1 MIDLRSDTVTRPTA
15 AMREAMARAEVGDD
29 VFGEDPTVNALQERV
44 ASLLGKEAALY
55 VPSGSMANQIAI
67 KVHTDPGDDVLV
79 GEGAHSYLYES
90 GAGAAISGVQFT
102 ILGKGGL
109 YDAAE
114 VEAAIKPD
122 NHHFTPTRL
131 ICAENT
137 HNRGG
142 GRVWP
147 PGQLRAVA
155 ETAHRHGLRAH
166 LDGARLLNAVTATG
180 VAAKDLAVPFD
191 SASICLSKGLGAPVG
206 SVLAGSRAFV
216 HRAHRIRKM
225 LGGGMRQAGVLA
237 AAGLYALDHH
247 VARLAEDHAHARIL
261 FDRLRTLA
269 GVRLDPPDT
278 NIVIF
283 DVDPPQPPAADLV
296 SAARERGLLFFA
308 IAPRRIRIVTHLD
321 VTAAD
326 CQKAADVLGEILGG

>member
-1 MIDLRSDTVTRPTA
+1 MIDLRSDTVTRPTPE
-15 AMREAMARAEVGDD
+15 MREAMARAEVGDD

-44 ASLLGKEAALY
+44 AALLGKEAALY

-67 KVHTDPGDDVLV
+67 KVHTQPGDDVLV

-102 ILGKGGL
+102 ILGRGGL
-109 YDAAE
+109 FEAAE

-131 ICAENT
+131 VCAENT

-147 PGQLRAVA
+147 PAQLRAVA
-155 ETAHRHGLRAH
+155 HTAHQHGLRGH
-166 LDGARLLNAVTATG
+166 LDGARLLNAAVATG
-180 VAAKDLAVPFD
+180 LSAADLAAPFD

-206 SVLAGSRAFV
+206 SLLAGSRDFV

-237 AAGLYALDHH
+237 AAGIWALDKH
-247 VARLAEDHAHARIL
+247 VDRLADDHAHARLIA
-261 FDRLRTLA
+261 DRLRGLP

-283 DVDPPQPPAADLV
+283 DVEPPLPLAADLV

-308 IAPRRIRIVTHLD
+308 IAPRRIRLVTHLD
-321 VTAAD
+321 VTRDDCRRAAD
-326 CQKAADVLGEILGG
+326 ILGELLG

>member
-1 MIDLRSDTVTRPTA
+1 MIDLRSDTVTKPTP

-44 ASLLGKEAALY
+44 AALLGKEAALY

-67 KVHTDPGDDVLV
+67 KVHTQPGDDVLV

-102 ILGKGGL
+102 IIGRGGL
-109 YDAAE
+109 FEAAE

-147 PGQLRAVA
+147 PAQLCAVA
-155 ETAHRHGLRAH
+155 QTAHHRGLRAH
-166 LDGARLLNAVTATG
+166 LDGARLLNAAVATG
-180 VAAKDLAVPFD
+180 LSAAELAAPFD

-206 SVLAGSRAFV
+206 SLLAGSRDFV

-237 AAGLYALDHH
+237 AAGIWALDKH
-247 VARLAEDHAHARIL
+247 VDRLADDHAHARIL
-261 FDRLRTLA
+261 FDRLRGIP

-283 DVDPPQPPAADLV
+283 DMEPPLPAAADLV

-308 IAPRRIRIVTHLD
+308 IAPRRIRLVTHMD
-321 VTAAD
+321 VGRDDCQRAAD
-326 CQKAADVLGEILGG
+326 IFGELLG